1 MKRLL
6 ILLLTAIV
14 CVVSFIMPVAAD
26 FTDSLHL
33 NAEEE
38 SQLDVFFDDTVVKLF
53 WGSFMKDFSAQDDI
67 TNIVENLRLCI

>member
-53 WGSFMKDFSAQDDI
+53 
-67 TNIVENLRLCI
+67 